1 MTGPALMRRLVDAL
15 LPVPCPVCG
24 RHLDG
29 HRGLCASCL
38 RDIGPAR
45 LDGDLLHLG
54 GYARGLERSVRALK
68 FGGRRAVA
76 GPLGRRLG
84 EGVRA
89 SGWTVDAIVPVPLHI
104 SRRLR
109 RGYNQAELL
118 AAAIAAYLDRPVRP
132 VLQRV
137 RRTSAQTGLQ
147 REQRAANVAGAFRA
161 TADLSGLEL
170 LLVDDVHTTGA
181 TARACRQ
188 ALRDAGARRV
198 RIAVISR
205 A

>member
-1 MTGPALMRRLVDAL
+1 MNAPAPLLRLVDAL
-15 LPVPCPVCG
+15 LPVRCPVCG

-29 HRGLCASCL
+29 RPGLCEGCSREL
-38 RDIGPAR
+38 GPAHA
-45 LDGDLLHLG
+45 DGDLLHLG
-54 GYARGLERSVRALK
+54 GYARGLDRSVRALK

-76 GPLGRRLG
+76 GPLGRRLA
-84 EGVRA
+84 EGIREA
-89 SGWTVDAIVPVPLHI
+89 GWTVDAVVPVPLHLT
-104 SRRLR
+104 RRLR

-118 AAAIAAYLDRPVRP
+118 AAAIAAELGRPVRTA
-132 VLQRV
+132 LKRV
-137 RRTSAQTGLQ
+137 RRTAAQTGLH
-147 REQRAANVAGAFRA
+147 RDQRAANVAGAFRA

-188 ALRDAGARRV
+188 ALREAGARRV
-198 RIAVISR
+198 RVAVISR